1 MMPDIEFAHPALLL
15 LLPLALLPLWRRRR
29 EALEFS
35 AIACLPPDRAGSAL
49 GAAALA
55 LAILT
60 LACLVLALAAPARPP
75 VLVPRVGHGAEIL
88 LLMDRS
94 RSMDDRMLPDDWR
107 SIDPLSLTQQV
118 WSRGP
123 VKSQVARDLL
133 ARFVAQRS
141 DDRFSVMFFSTNPLH
156 VVPFTQH
163 QAVVQ
168 AGIAAGGI
176 GRGLGDTNMGRAL
189 LAAIDQF
196 EHRRYSGSRI
206 ILLVSDGGAQLTDE
220 VRARIANGLLRDR
233 IQLYFIYLRSYN
245 GHTLDA
251 QEPGSES
258 VPEVALHRFFQTLHS
273 PYRAYQAEIPEDF
286 AKAVADVG
294 AQQNLPLDY
303 FEQLPRR
310 ELRRPLLAA
319 AALACALLVL
329 LRASLLDAWG

>member
-1 MMPDIEFAHPALLL
+1 MMPNIEFAHPWLLL
-15 LLPLALLPLWRRRR
+15 LLPLALLPLWRSRR
-29 EALEFS
+29 EALAFS
-35 AIACLPPDRAGSAL
+35 NLGWLPKDRAGRAL
-49 GAAALA
+49 GALWIALAVLTLGGIILA
-55 LAILT
+55 LAG
-60 LACLVLALAAPARPP
+60 PARPP
-75 VLVPRVGHGAEIL
+75 MLVPRTGHGAEIL
-88 LLMDRS
+88 ILMDRS

-107 SIDPLSLTQQV
+107 TIDPLNLTQQV

-123 VKSQVARDLL
+123 VKSQMARDLL
-133 ARFVAQRS
+133 SRFVAQRAE
-141 DDRFSVMFFSTNPLH
+141 DRFSLMFFSTNPLH

-189 LAAIDQF
+189 LAAIEQF
-196 EHRRYSGSRI
+196 EHRQYSGSRI
-206 ILLVSDGGAQLTDE
+206 ILLVSDGGAQLTDD
-220 VRARIANGLLRDR
+220 VRARIANGLLRNR
-233 IQLYFIYLRSYN
+233 VLLYFVYLRSYN

-258 VPEVALHRFFQTLHS
+258 VPEVALHHFFQTLRS

-303 FEQLPRR
+303 LEQIPRR
-310 ELRRPLLAA
+310 DLRRPLLAG
-319 AALACALLVL
+319 AALACALLVW
-329 LRASLLDAWG
+329 LRASFLGGWQ